1 MRGLLPIL
9 LVAGLACGCHG
20 NDETG
25 SGQDPECN
33 CGDPDGNGTDTG
45 DIPDL
50 WGAWTTSFGNQL
62 YFDDCGIADL
72 SDTSETWINNA
83 AMHIGGYAP
92 DGFYAYFGSEDD
104 ERFQGIVSQ
113 YGGVSF
119 SGPHA
124 RRDGYTAYVAF
135 GGLAFHDEYRDRDMI
150 EGFCYMGLDLNDDG
164 AIECRAR
171 GEFTAYKSGN

>member
-1 MRGLLPIL
+1 MRVPLLPIL
-9 LVAGLACGCHG
+9 ILGACALGCHG
-20 NDETG
+20 RDDETG
-25 SGQDPECN
+25 PQDPDCH

-50 WGAWTTSFGNQL
+50 WGNWTTSFGNQL
-62 YFDDCGIADL
+62 YFDDCGIPDL

-92 DGFYAYFGSEDD
+92 DGFYAYFGSDDD

-113 YGGVSF
+113 YGGVAF

-124 RRDGYTAYVAF
+124 RRDGYTAYVSF

-150 EGFCYMGLDLNDDG
+150 EGFCYMGLDLTGDG
-164 AIECRAR
+164 TIECRAR
-171 GEFTAYKSGN
+171 GEFTAYKSG